1 MAIDIDV
8 QEGTAAFREERAPQF
23 EGRRGHPGRVT
34 P

>member
-8 QEGTAAFREERAPQF
+8 QEGTAALREERAPQF
-23 EGRRGHPGRVT
+23 EGRCGPPGRAT